1 MSESGAVRDLRS
13 DGRVAI
19 RRPRPADEA
28 EFVAAARRSRDLHH
42 PWLSAPDDAQ
52 RYAAYLRKIRA
63 RNSSGFLF
71 CDRASGQIAG
81 YANISGIVLGA
92 LRGGYLGY
100 AAFRPYAGT
109 GHTSAG
115 VRLVIEYAF
124 GPLGLHRLEA
134 NIQPGNEP
142 SKRLARRLG
151 FRLEGFSPDYL
162 FIDGAWRDHERWA
175 ITAPDGGPDAGAVTG
190 RPQLP
195 GFGKATGLR

>member
-1 MSESGAVRDLRS
+1 MRYLRS
-13 DGRVAI
+13 DERVGI
-19 RRPRPADEA
+19 RRPRTGDET
-28 EFVAAARRSRDLHH
+28 EFVAAARRSHALHH
-42 PWLSAPDDAQ
+42 PWLAAPDDPE
-52 RYAAYLRKIRA
+52 RYAAYLRKIR
-63 RNSSGFLF
+63 RRGDEGFLF
-71 CDRASGQIAG
+71 CDRATGEIAG

-100 AAFRPYAGT
+100 AAFLPYAGT
-109 GHTSAG
+109 GHAGAG

-142 SKRLARRLG
+142 SRRLARRLG

-175 ITAPDGGPDAGAVTG
+175 ITAPAAD
-190 RPQLP
+190 
-195 GFGKATGLR
+195 

>member
-1 MSESGAVRDLRS
+1 MRYLRS

-19 RRPRPADEA
+19 RRPRPTDEP

-42 PWLSAPDDAQ
+42 PWLAAPDDAEQ
-52 RYAAYLRKIRA
+52 YAAYLRKIRA
-63 RNSSGFLF
+63 RNSSGYLL
-71 CDRASGQIAG
+71 CDRATGAIAG

-100 AAFRPYAGT
+100 AAFLPYAGT

-115 VRLVIEYAF
+115 VRLVVEHAF
-124 GPLGLHRLEA
+124 TALGLHRLEA

-142 SKRLARRLG
+142 SKKLARRLG
-151 FRLEGFSPDYL
+151 FRREGFSPDYL

-175 ITAPDGGPDAGAVTG
+175 ITAPEP
-190 RPQLP
+190 PQ
-195 GFGKATGLR
+195 G

>member
-1 MSESGAVRDLRS
+1 MRYLRS

-52 RYAAYLRKIRA
+52 RYAAYLRKIRG
-63 RNSSGFLF
+63 RDSSGFLL
-71 CDRASGQIAG
+71 CDRATGDIAG

-109 GHTSAG
+109 GHASAG

-175 ITAPDGGPDAGAVTG
+175 ITAPDRVDPAPG
-190 RPQLP
+190 R
-195 GFGKATGLR
+195 

>member
-1 MSESGAVRDLRS
+1 MKKDVLFTVPSYFRDDMDIL
-13 DGRVAI
+13 
-19 RRPRPADEA
+19 
-28 EFVAAARRSRDLHH
+28 
-42 PWLSAPDDAQ
+42 
-52 RYAAYLRKIRA
+52 
-63 RNSSGFLF
+63 
-71 CDRASGQIAG
+71 G
-81 YANISGIVLGA
+81 YRFGKGEKTCVVLGA

-109 GHTSAG
+109 GHASAG

-175 ITAPDGGPDAGAVTG
+175 ITAPDGVDRAPG
-190 RPQLP
+190 R
-195 GFGKATGLR
+195 